1 MLVIAG
7 NYVLL
12 TSVLWFSVLNLLYDF
27 LLLFSTFSYLL
38 LDWKKHE
45 ISILLKV
52 THKIFHPH
60 YIPMWFRHNHNLYW
74 VLYVPMFFYLYLS
87 LLWVLIFLECVIN
100 TVHGSKLSEFLN
112 ILKNAFVFFLYIILP
127 KYRISGP

>member
-7 NYVLL
+7 NYVHL
-12 TSVLWFSVLNLLYDF
+12 TSLLSFNVLNLLYDF

-38 LDWKKHE
+38 LDRKKHE
-45 ISILLKV
+45 IFILLKV

-60 YIPMWFRHNHNLYW
+60 YIPIWFRHNHNLYW
-74 VLYVPMFFYLYLS
+74 FLYKPMFFYS
-87 LLWVLIFLECVIN
+87 ISFSWVLIFLECVIN

-112 ILKNAFVFFLYIILP
+112 ILKNAFVFFLHIILP
-127 KYRISGP
+127 KCRISGP